1 MSTTVIL
8 KNSQGQIFNHK
19 IEKQPRNMEQ
29 ISAEEELV
37 MQNVSNLF
45 RDTDPMAALTVLQKI
60 DKAIFPKN
68 KAKIVKEEIEKQI
81 ATYDSSLKQG
91 YNINKARN
99 QAKKLKMLLQEHP
112 KEMAAL
118 YRQELFEK
126 YIELAQKN
134 ITTFMKSLHRRN
146 DCESRINL
154 AMQVLKK
161 AKSPRDIEAII
172 PILYD
177 EETRRALG
185 KGGAAEAKFD
195 KLYETHREAY
205 LDILSGEVIKRY
217 FARLLANHEQT
228 DVLDFAADSFSKKN
242 DSEVILKL
250 DRNFPKTAITNGLF
264 DFSVELLPEIFEE
277 YFCTYTDTLCWNCKN
292 AYASKC
298 AKVFDID
305 KKHIGEY
312 GCIGQGFQLIRDNN
326 LEVFVVTACE
336 NFEEEDEQEMD
347 SKRLRANV
355 KALEKFY
362 YGVNDDDELRVAKV
376 KQLKRNR

>member
-146 DCESRINL
+146 D
-154 AMQVLKK
+154 
-161 AKSPRDIEAII
+161 
-172 PILYD
+172 
-177 EETRRALG
+177 
-185 KGGAAEAKFD
+185 
-195 KLYETHREAY
+195 
-205 LDILSGEVIKRY
+205 
-217 FARLLANHEQT
+217 
-228 DVLDFAADSFSKKN
+228 
-242 DSEVILKL
+242 
-250 DRNFPKTAITNGLF
+250 
-264 DFSVELLPEIFEE
+264 
-277 YFCTYTDTLCWNCKN
+277 
-292 AYASKC
+292 
-298 AKVFDID
+298 
-305 KKHIGEY
+305 
-312 GCIGQGFQLIRDNN
+312 
-326 LEVFVVTACE
+326 
-336 NFEEEDEQEMD
+336 
-347 SKRLRANV
+347 
-355 KALEKFY
+355 
-362 YGVNDDDELRVAKV
+362 
-376 KQLKRNR
+376 